1 MIFMERAIKK
11 TITYRLSVLIG
22 SGFIFLGS
30 YFLVNNP
37 AGAIVGGF
45 VISEAYRS
53 GIYYYHEKWYEKE
66 LLK

>member
-1 MIFMERAIKK
+1 
-11 TITYRLSVLIG
+11 
-22 SGFIFLGS
+22 LGN
-30 YFLVNNP
+30 YFLVNNL